1 MTKER
6 KCGIDG
12 EPLDEGFNQQRAVVQ
27 VKPESMFEISPGST
41 TFADIQIFNDTY
53 WPWKKGCKL
62 AFDTREVMTD
72 CPIEPVCVTIAE
84 KVKGKQPFN
93 LSVPLTVNPQV
104 VVSDPD
110 AVHTIHLAF
119 QGPKG

>member
-1 MTKER
+1 MFLFRLFYSNNTTLSYFR
-6 KCGIDG
+6 KFIR
-12 EPLDEGFNQQRAVVQ
+12 N
-27 VKPESMFEISPGST
+27 
-41 TFADIQIFNDTY
+41 FAAKSHAIANLKKSVG
-53 WPWKKGCKL
+53 PWKKGCKL

-72 CPIEPVCVTIAE
+72 CPIEPVCVTIDE
-84 KVKGKQPFN
+84 KVKGKQPLN

-104 VVSDPD
+104 FVNDPD